1 MKLLYQYPWSQYL
14 LKIQIEGK
22 MKNIAAIGI
31 ILFTSAVFTVYTSAK
46 TVKDTNTITT
56 NERIETIDQKRLPW
70 STESI
75 KAYILK
81 HPSVQYKM
89 TGFDPF
95 EKKKINKIVSC
106 EIKPYLKK
114 FFNNPAGS
122 MYELYTPDE
131 SGSLYKWSWY
141 SPFVPNHV
149 PAKNSHKVTYII
161 TGNEQIKTPAGSFDC
176 VIVEIKAQGEDV
188 KAWMIKDKPG
198 IYAKYI
204 NAFGYKYI
212 LTKIK

>member
-1 MKLLYQYPWSQYL
+1 
-14 LKIQIEGK
+14 
-22 MKNIAAIGI
+22 
-31 ILFTSAVFTVYTSAK
+31 
-46 TVKDTNTITT
+46 
-56 NERIETIDQKRLPW
+56 
-70 STESI
+70 
-75 KAYILK
+75 
-81 HPSVQYKM
+81 M

-95 EKKKINKIVSC
+95 EKKKINKIISY

-114 FFNNPAGS
+114 FFNNTAGS
-122 MYELYTPDE
+122 MYEMHSSDD

-149 PAKNSHKVTYII
+149 PAKNHHKITYII
-161 TGNEQIKTPAGSFDC
+161 TGDEQIKTPAGNFDC
-176 VIVEIKAQGEDV
+176 VIVEIKAEGEDV
-188 KAWMIKDKPG
+188 KAWMIKDKTG